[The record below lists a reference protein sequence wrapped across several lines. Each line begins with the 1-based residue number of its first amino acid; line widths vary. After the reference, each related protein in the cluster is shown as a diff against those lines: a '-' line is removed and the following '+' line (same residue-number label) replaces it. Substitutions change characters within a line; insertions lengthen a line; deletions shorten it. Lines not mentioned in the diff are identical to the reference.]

1 MKNIE
6 NIRLDGETYS
16 LAPGFYD
23 EPTCATTK
31 IGNINVE
38 DDLTNLSVK
47 EVVKKMV
54 APHCV
59 FPEFEIE
66 NTDPYIFIGSVSTEV
81 KTIVFCDEYE
91 KAPAFLKAEIETWS
105 LTVEQNNKII
115 QKNTGTGDDFSKT
128 VICFLWDIENLTTG
142 CVTVTFEIKTK
153 AITDINDIRYNEGK
167 TSKTFSQEIELIAIN
182 RIMWYKTNSNKDPF
196 TLDEIAKKYTNY
208 ADGGKPSYGRLK
220 NFYID
225 ENFDNNYFYI
235 CIPNNEKYY
244 LALIDNAGHDVLT
257 EGNLLGTFECNNET
271 IYVYCLG
278 NQMLKCNNF
287 KLNGIYN
294 N

>member
-59 FPEFEIE
+59 FPEFEIK
-66 NTDPYIFIGSVSTEV
+66 NADPYIFIGSVSTEV

-105 LTVEQNNKII
+105 FTIEQNNKIK
-115 QKNTGTGDDFSKT
+115 QKKTGTGDNFSKT
-128 VICFLWDIENLTTG
+128 IYWLQEIENLTTG

-167 TSKTFSQEIELIAIN
+167 TSKTFSQEIELTAIN
-182 RIMWYKTNSNKDPF
+182 RIMYYQTNSNEDPF

-208 ADGGKPSYGRLK
+208 LDSSKPSYGRSK
-220 NFYID
+220 NFYI
-225 ENFDNNYFYI
+225 NSILDNNYFYL

-278 NQMLKCNNF
+278 NQMLKCNDF
-287 KLNGIYN
+287 KLKGIYN
-294 N
+294 H